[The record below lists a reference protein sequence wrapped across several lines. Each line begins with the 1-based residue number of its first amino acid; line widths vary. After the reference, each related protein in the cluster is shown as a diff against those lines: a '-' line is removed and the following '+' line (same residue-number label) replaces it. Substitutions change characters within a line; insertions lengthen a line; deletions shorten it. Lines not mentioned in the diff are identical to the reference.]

1 MKNIS
6 KDIFKAYDIR
16 GEIGKDFIPEDA
28 YQIGLGIGTQLWA
41 SRVNDASGMSAIN
54 KQALRLLIGQDA
66 RVSSPEIVTQL
77 QRGLLETG
85 CEIIDLGII
94 PTPALYFALSHYQIG
109 NGLMITA
116 SHNPASHNGIKMVFD
131 NTPLSKEEIQQLYRL
146 IQSGKFISKPL
157 PRDSIRKQNILAA
170 YQEAIVNNV
179 SLQRPLRIAIDC
191 CNGVASLVAEA
202 LFSELGC
209 EVFPL
214 YCQLDGTFP
223 NHPPDPTK
231 PEHLAALQQLV
242 MEQQLDIGLA
252 FDGDADR
259 MIAVDGNGKILWPD
273 RIMILFAQ
281 SILKQYPQAKVA
293 FDVKCSYLL
302 PQAIIKAGGEPSVC
316 VSGHSHLKSHMK
328 QINAIMGG
336 EFSGHII
343 LRDRWSCFDDALY
356 NAARLL
362 EILSESILS
371 PTQIFAEIPDSYS
384 TPEYLL
390 YFHNSAKA
398 RKAMAIIIEIADFPL
413 ATYALIDGLRI
424 DYKDAWGLVRVSNT
438 TPTLTF
444 RFEAET
450 AQRLETIKQQF
461 RDLLAHIGI
470 TSNFPF

>member
-1 MKNIS
+1 MKTVS

-28 YQIGLGIGTQLWA
+28 YQIGLGIGTQLRA
-41 SRVNDASGMSAIN
+41 SRALDACGIN
-54 KQALRLLIGQDA
+54 KGAPRLLMGRDA
-66 RVSSPEIVTQL
+66 RVSSPEIAIQL
-77 QRGLLETG
+77 RRGLLETG
-85 CEIIDLGII
+85 CQITDLGII
-94 PTPALYFALSHYQIG
+94 PTPTLYFALSHCQIA

-116 SHNPASHNGIKMVFD
+116 SHNPANHNGIKMVFD
-131 NTPLSKEEIQQLYRL
+131 NKPLSKEEIQQLYQIIR
-146 IQSGKFISKPL
+146 SRKFIFKPL
-157 PRDSIRKQNILAA
+157 SSDSIRKQNILPA
-170 YQEAIVNNV
+170 YQDAIVSNI
-179 SLQRPLRIAIDC
+179 SLQRPLHIAIDC

-202 LFSELGC
+202 LFSQLGC

-231 PEHLAALQQLV
+231 PEHLRALQQLV
-242 MEQQLDIGLA
+242 TEQQLDIGLA

-259 MIAVDGNGKILWPD
+259 MIAVDGNGKVLWPD

-281 SILKQYPQAKVA
+281 SILKQYPKAKVA

-362 EILSESILS
+362 EILSEFILS
-371 PTQIFAEIPDSYS
+371 PTQVFAEIPDSYS

-390 YFHNSAKA
+390 YFYNSTKA
-398 RKAMAIIIEIADFPL
+398 RQAMAIIIEIADFPL
-413 ATYALIDGLRI
+413 ATYTLIDGLRI
-424 DYKDAWGLVRVSNT
+424 DYNDGWGLVRASNT

-461 RDLLAHIGI
+461 RALLGHIGI